1 MGLLQKRL
9 LNRQIKVWLV
19 KAILPV
25 SHRFN
30 VRTGTPTKY
39 WQAWLEMY
47 FNCTMQ
53 CQKHKDWFHFV
64 LRDGFPPL

>member
-1 MGLLQKRL
+1 MGFLYKRL

-19 KAILPV
+19 KATLPV

-39 WQAWLEMY
+39 GQAWLEMS
-47 FNCTMQ
+47 FNCAMQ
-53 CQKHKDWFHFV
+53 RQKTKDWFHF

>member
-1 MGLLQKRL
+1 MGFLYKRL

-19 KAILPV
+19 KATLPV

-39 WQAWLEMY
+39 GQAWLERS
-47 FNCTMQ
+47 FNCAMQ
-53 CQKHKDWFHFV
+53 RQKTKGWFHF